1 MFGAMIADSALA
13 VEGPSANTDPITLP
27 NTPTAAFPEGRL
39 DALLLTLT
47 DSLPLNLT
55 RILGS

>member
-1 MFGAMIADSALA
+1 MIADSALA
-13 VEGPSANTDPITLP
+13 VEGPSANTDPVTLP
-27 NTPTAAFPEGRL
+27 NTPTAAFPEGRV
-39 DALLLTLT
+39 DALVLTLT